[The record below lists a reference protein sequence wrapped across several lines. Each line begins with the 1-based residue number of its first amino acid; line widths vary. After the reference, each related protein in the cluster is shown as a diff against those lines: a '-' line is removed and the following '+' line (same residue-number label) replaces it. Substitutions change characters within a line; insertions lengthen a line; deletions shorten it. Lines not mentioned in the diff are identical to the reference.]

1 MNGVRISDNADHT
14 SYVNKSFLD
23 IFGYKNIQE
32 SNFKPSARTL
42 HPEAH
47 ADWVVR
53 HEKLLRGEPMPKHIE
68 VDIIRKDGAM
78 RNLEISMREVFWDGK
93 EQNQT
98 LYHDIT
104 ERKQVEYALK
114 TFRTEFP

>member
-1 MNGVRISDNADHT
+1 
-14 SYVNKSFLD
+14 
-23 IFGYKNIQE
+23 
-32 SNFKPSARTL
+32 
-42 HPEAH
+42 
-47 ADWVVR
+47 
-53 HEKLLRGEPMPKHIE
+53 MPKHVE

-104 ERKQVEYALK
+104 ERKQVEYALNFQNRISV
-114 TFRTEFP
+114 TQWIIR